1 MPRRLTIPAL
11 VAHGGA
17 GAAGPATERVE
28 RRRAILAATR
38 AGADI
43 LRHGGSAIDAVVAT
57 VVALEDHPLFNAGY
71 GSLLNSEGHV
81 EMDASVMLAEPVH
94 PTASVRAAARGR
106 PARDA
111 DPAEGTDYTI
121 SAGAVAVVSRV
132 R

>member
-81 EMDASVMLAEPVH
+81 EMDASVMAAEPAE
-94 PTASVRAAARGR
+94 PASIKIKEKPRTKHSRHSNH
-106 PARDA
+106 D
-111 DPAEGTDYTI
+111 TDYAVT
-121 SAGAVAVVSRV
+121 AGAVAAVSRV